1 MDHITHNDHLLQS
14 ATSIDIIYV
23 AGFAEAMADA
33 LVGKDY
39 WTYGYSCAGAI
50 GYGAKDTWYK
60 AFTDVSGSTCL
71 WLSK

>member
-1 MDHITHNDHLLQS
+1 MLGRHIAQYCHQAQQTNTTIH
-14 ATSIDIIYV
+14 V

-50 GYGAKDTWYK
+50 GYGAKDSWYK
-60 AFTDVSGSTCL
+60 AFIDVSGSI
-71 WLSK
+71 